1 MKFLGYVLSFWKKEY
16 LFGTVHCVKWCS
28 STFAFDLLQG
38 FLTIVNTMT
47 VINIATKTTEHPS
60 MTPFPHGL
68 REDSSESLV
77 VAMVVKSIF
86 GETLNVVRVLQ
97 VGREEDDLTMVVDK
111 ALGVDIFEVVVEV
124 GKRSDVVGVLIVG
137 REGNLA
143 TEVGVTLDAGTLVV
157 ALDVCVTLG
166 VVKGLIDT
174 VDDIEVEVGG
184 TLVVGMVVGTMNV
197 GEPSDVIT
205 ELNEG

>member
-1 MKFLGYVLSFWKKEY
+1 
-16 LFGTVHCVKWCS
+16 
-28 STFAFDLLQG
+28 
-38 FLTIVNTMT
+38 MT
-47 VINIATKTTEHPS
+47 TINIATKTTEHPS

-143 TEVGVTLDAGTLVV
+143 TEVGVTLDAGMLVV
-157 ALDVCVTLG
+157 VLDVCVTLG
-166 VVKGLIDT
+166 VVKGFIVDT

-197 GEPSDVIT
+197 GEPSDVVT
-205 ELNEG
+205 GLNEG